1 MCGGEGARFFRRRL
15 KEVNGEQKMGKGG
28 RAEATMEGLSP
39 TCKLA
44 FSAFSGKFARAG
56 FFNKNDMSFSPL
68 LF

>member
-1 MCGGEGARFFRRRL
+1 MCGGEGGRFFRRRL

-28 RAEATMEGLSP
+28 KSGGDDGRTIANSQAS
-39 TCKLA
+39 
-44 FSAFSGKFARAG
+44 SASLGNSLVLVF